1 MQEIGGNVGFARRT
15 QLERATLISRR
26 ARDRLGVY
34 SRVDDVRP
42 SLLSG
47 PPRFSFSSDPT
58 LNSIVDLIQGRVFLE
73 FLELLRSVFLL
84 PPISFL
90 SAMSRPIP
98 IVRPDYF
105 FVFVSPFMTRN
116 CIISIDSILFR
127 DIVEIF
133 SEIFFFFFRILCLM
147 AFEYKYSKFISYTQ
161 IFIIRIFE
169 LGKFFCIDSCTF
181 FFYSFHFYIL
191 Y

>member
-1 MQEIGGNVGFARRT
+1 MLVGFARRT

-116 CIISIDSILFR
+116 CIISIDSIPRYRGNIFR
-127 DIVEIF
+127 D
-133 SEIFFFFFRILCLM
+133 FFFFFRILCLM
-147 AFEYKYSKFISYTQ
+147 EFEYKYSKFISYTQ

>member
-1 MQEIGGNVGFARRT
+1 MLVGFARRT

-73 FLELLRSVFLL
+73 FLKLLRSVFLL

-116 CIISIDSILFR
+116 CIISIDSIPRYRGNIFR
-127 DIVEIF
+127 D
-133 SEIFFFFFRILCLM
+133 FFFFLEFYVWWSLNISTQNSFRIR
-147 AFEYKYSKFISYTQ
+147 KFLLSE
-161 IFIIRIFE
+161 F
-169 LGKFFCIDSCTF
+169 LS
-181 FFYSFHFYIL
+181 
-191 Y
+191 